1 MTPTFSASPFDFNM
15 TPSALPLPENIPDD
29 VFTPEEIT
37 GITLPIIILILVTIY
52 CRFCRRRNK
61 KPTVK
66 GITKI
71 AAKTIELMNTNP
83 LYNPVKTTRTQTPTR
98 TVVSVSNPLQTKV
111 VFNPTMVRGKANRK
125 KGGYSKKFYRKLNIK
140 RTNKTRKQRGGTED
154 EDLLN
159 ILNLMIAYYVP
170 NFLSGNPL
178 SLLEINHNIN
188 SLFDQIDI

>member
-1 MTPTFSASPFDFNM
+1 M
-15 TPSALPLPENIPDD
+15 TPSALPLPENIPDN

-37 GITLPIIILILVTIY
+37 GITMPIIILILVTIY

-66 GITKI
+66 GITKL
-71 AAKTIELMNTNP
+71 AAKTIELMHNP
-83 LYNPVKTTRTQTPTR
+83 LYNHVKTTRTQTPTR
-98 TVVSVSNPLQTKV
+98 TAVSVSNLQNKV
-111 VFNPTMVRGKANRK
+111 VFNPTKARGKGSRK